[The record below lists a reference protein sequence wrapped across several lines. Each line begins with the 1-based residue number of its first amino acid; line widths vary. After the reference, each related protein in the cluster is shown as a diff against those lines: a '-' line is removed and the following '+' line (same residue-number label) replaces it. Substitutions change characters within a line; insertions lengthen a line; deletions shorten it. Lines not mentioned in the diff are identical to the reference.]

1 MTLLLASTSPYRRAL
16 LDRLSVPYEAA
27 APRCDEEHP
36 PAAPEAIASALA
48 RRKADSLAGDAELIL
63 AGDQVVAF
71 EDEVLG
77 KPWTPEGARAQLARL
92 QGHTHRLVTAVTL
105 RHADGTH
112 HELLDVHRMRM
123 RSLSDDEIERYV
135 ARDAPLDCCGAYRIE
150 SLGIALFEAIEGD
163 DFTAIM
169 GLPLMGVARLLRD
182 AGLPVP

>member
-16 LDRLSVPYEAA
+16 LERLGVPFETA

-48 RRKADSLAGDAELIL
+48 RRKADSLAGEAELIL

-71 EDEVLG
+71 EGRVLG
-77 KPWTPEGARAQLARL
+77 KPGTPEAARAQLAQLRG
-92 QGHTHRLVTAVTL
+92 QTHRLVTAVTL
-105 RHADGTH
+105 LRPGGAH

-123 RSLSDDEIERYV
+123 RALSDGEIERYV

-150 SLGIALFEAIEGD
+150 SLGVALFEAIEGE

-182 AGLPVP
+182 AGLQAP